1 MNVQFGC
8 GGNQLAGFN
17 NHDIEVDITKPL
29 PYREGEVD
37 FVLAEHV
44 AEHISGPDVLRF
56 FKEVHRILRP
66 GGMFRVCMPVL
77 DRLKRDK
84 AEDIITNHGH
94 LTIWSEELIPIVLW
108 VAGFNAGRI
117 FPTKFDPTIDG
128 HWRVIGQEQDTMET
142 GRFEAI
148 KNE

>member
-8 GGNQLAGFN
+8 GGNVLPGFN

-29 PYREGEVD
+29 PYRDGEVD

-44 AEHISGPDVLRF
+44 SEHISGPQVLRF
-56 FKEVHRILRP
+56 FKEVHRILRH
-66 GGMFRVCMPVL
+66 GGTFRVCIPVL

-94 LTIWSEELIPIVLW
+94 LTIWSEELIPLVLW
-108 VAGFNAGRI
+108 VAGFNPATMG
-117 FPTKFDPTIDG
+117 PVKFDPNIDG
-128 HWRVIGQEQDTMET
+128 HYKVIGEEQDQMET

-148 KNE
+148 K